1 MRFAEK
7 VAKDMGHKSI
17 RCDTYS
23 ENDKCIKFL
32 KLLGYEQKD
41 EPVFMVE
48 GMKEFYAYEKIL
60 E

>member
-7 VAKDMGHKSI
+7 IAKDMGYLSI

-32 KLLGYEQKD
+32 KLLGYE
-41 EPVFMVE
+41 
-48 GMKEFYAYEKIL
+48 
-60 E
+60 